1 MWGFNMS
8 LAQVPVGIA
17 YAVWSALGTTLV
29 TTMGILHFDETM
41 NWKKAVCLVLIVSGV
56 VGLNVG

>member
-1 MWGFNMS
+1 MYGFNIS

-29 TTMGILHFDETM
+29 TTMGIWHFGETM
-41 NWKKAVCLVLIVSGV
+41 NWKKAVCLLLIVAGV